1 MRSLQATG
9 WINFRM
15 RAMLMSLAS
24 HPLWLHWRKPALFLA
39 RQFLDDEPGIHDP
52 QAQAQSRVIGIN
64 TTRIYNPV
72 KRCRDQ
78 DPDGVFIRRWVP
90 ELRGVLGDAVREPW
104 LLRDTQLRPCGY
116 PDPVVDL
123 AVATQRGK
131 RRRIHDRLSGE
142 AAQREAQSVC
152 DRHGSRHPGREPG
165 RRRARSSR
173 VSEAGGQMSLLG
185 DPESS

>member
-52 QAQAQSRVIGIN
+52 QAQSRVIGIN

-78 DPDGVFIRRWVP
+78 
-90 ELRGVLGDAVREPW
+90 
-104 LLRDTQLRPCGY
+104 
-116 PDPVVDL
+116 
-123 AVATQRGK
+123 
-131 RRRIHDRLSGE
+131 
-142 AAQREAQSVC
+142 
-152 DRHGSRHPGREPG
+152 GSG
-165 RRRARSSR
+165 RRLHPALGARAARCPR
-173 VSEAGGQMSLLG
+173 
-185 DPESS
+185 